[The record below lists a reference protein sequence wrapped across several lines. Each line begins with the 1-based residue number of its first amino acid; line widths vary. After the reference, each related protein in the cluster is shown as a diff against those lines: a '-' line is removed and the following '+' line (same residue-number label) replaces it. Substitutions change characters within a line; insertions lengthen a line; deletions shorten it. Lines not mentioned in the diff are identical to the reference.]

1 MPGPHKNRSGLTLIE
16 LMVVL
21 AVIGIMAAVTAG
33 SFDVSGWLNLYRLRG
48 SAKNLFTDMQKAR
61 MNAVRENRDWAIRFN
76 TADGSYRF
84 QVEDSSGK
92 WVDEGDAISLD
103 KGVFYGHGS
112 ATHDA
117 TNKKNPFSSSEP
129 SEPVTFSG
137 DRVTFNSLGL
147 PSKSGYCYLANSD
160 GAAFAIGATNT
171 GVIKMKKWNGDDWQ

>member
-1 MPGPHKNRSGLTLIE
+1 MPCPHTNRYGLTLIE

-21 AVIGIMAAVTAG
+21 AIIGIMAAVTAS
-33 SFDVSGWLNLYRLRG
+33 SFDLSGWLSLYRLRG
-48 SAKNLFTDMQKAR
+48 SAKNLFTDMQRAR

-84 QVEDSSGK
+84 QAEDSSGK
-92 WVDEGDAISLD
+92 WVDEGDAVFLD

-112 ATHDA
+112 ATHNA
-117 TNKKNPFSSSEP
+117 TNKKNPFTSSEP
-129 SEPVTFSG
+129 SKSVTFGG

-160 GAAFAIGATNT
+160 GAAFAIGATRT